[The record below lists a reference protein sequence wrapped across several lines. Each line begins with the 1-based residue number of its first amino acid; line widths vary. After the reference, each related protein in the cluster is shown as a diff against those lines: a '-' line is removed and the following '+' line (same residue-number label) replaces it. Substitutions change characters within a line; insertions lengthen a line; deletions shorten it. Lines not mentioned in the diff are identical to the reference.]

1 MARPRTGSAFMRK
14 GKVYVQVTL
23 RAEVQSEKGKR
34 FWTGECPPRKD
45 KVPVDLVHA
54 KAVARDL
61 QRLHDAG
68 KWDPFAVPEE
78 EASPSGTSTQTLAAF
93 ARAWIKT
100 QHYESAT
107 KDARSLENYLARAP
121 LGGMAVGEVRP
132 KNIVAFLDW
141 LRKQSSPRGGTL
153 ATRTIRNVYDVTRRA
168 LDAAVVQ
175 ELLPANPCAPV
186 HGKLPAVEDK
196 DPNARDR
203 WFFTR
208 TEVWQLLND
217 ARLLED
223 RRVMYAVEFL
233 TGCRPGELAV
243 LRWRDW
249 DRSQR
254 PLTRLTITRAVKSVT
269 RKEGRT
275 KTGARKMVPVHPH
288 LEKVLTEWFTSGWQR
303 FMGKAPE
310 SDDLLVPN
318 KDGNPRN
325 TNRANRDFKR
335 DLKRLKLPER
345 HHYCTRH
352 TFISQAQD
360 DGADGAVLQWA
371 THAPPKTA
379 FNGYTRAQ
387 WSRLCAEVEKLK
399 VGPEGSS

>member
-1 MARPRTGSAFMRK
+1 MPRPRTGSAFLHK
-14 GKVYVQVTL
+14 GRILLQITL
-23 RAEVQSEKGKR
+23 RPEVQAERGRR
-34 FWTGECPPRKD
+34 FWSGQCPARKD
-45 KVPVDLVHA
+45 GVAVDLVHA
-54 KAVARDL
+54 RAVARDL
-61 QRLHDAG
+61 QRLHDEG
-68 KWDPFAVPEE
+68 KWDPFAPEE
-78 EASPSGTSTQTLAAF
+78 TPATPAEQTLAVF
-93 ARAWIKT
+93 ASAWIKT
-100 QHYESAT
+100 QRYESAP
-107 KDARSLENYLARAP
+107 KDARALDNYLARSA
-121 LGGMAVGEVRP
+121 LGAMTVGDIRP
-132 KNIVAFLDW
+132 KHIVAFLDW
-141 LRKQSSPRGGTL
+141 LAKQPSPRGGVL

-186 HGKLPAVEDK
+186 HNKLPAVEDK
-196 DPNARDR
+196 DPAARDG
-203 WFFTR
+203 WFFNR
-208 TEVWQLLND
+208 AEVWTLLTD
-217 ARLLED
+217 SRLLAE
-223 RRVMYAVEFL
+223 RRVVYAIEFL

-254 PLTRLTITRAVKSVT
+254 PLTRLTITRAVKSVSRT
-269 RKEGRT
+269 EGRT

-288 LEKVLTEWFTSGWQR
+288 LETVLTEWFTSGWQR
-303 FMGKAPE
+303 FMERAPTP
-310 SDDLLVPN
+310 DDLIVPN
-318 KDGNPRN
+318 KDGNTRN

-335 DLKRLKLPER
+335 DLVRVKLPER

-360 DGADGAVLQWA
+360 DGADGNVLQWA

-399 VGPEGSS
+399 VGPTAST